1 MTEKESALQRA
12 CQRIIRRYGGYVFK
26 NNGNIF
32 TEKGRPDLVAC
43 VKGKFVGIE
52 LKRENHLSE
61 VSEAQK
67 IVGKQIKAAGG
78 IWIATD
84 NANIVE
90 ALMIK
95 LTGDENVI

>member
-1 MTEKESALQRA
+1 MKFQR
-12 CQRIIRRYGGYVFK
+12 
-26 NNGNIF
+26 
-32 TEKGRPDLVAC
+32 
-43 VKGKFVGIE
+43 
-52 LKRENHLSE
+52 
-61 VSEAQK
+61 K

-84 NANIVE
+84 DANIVE